1 MELLKLET
9 STIQGEISS
18 RIRNHYIQLSH
29 QLNISYF
36 SVSSLSAFPQEW
48 RKVLKINKTSISS
61 KTHDLIPT
69 DFDLRIEG
77 RNINFQNLQSK
88 SLYESFVFK
97 IYSTPTAQKKY
108 NEAFNT
114 HTSQLDWEKIYL
126 LPFKTTLDTK
136 LREFQYKILNR
147 ILYTNEMLFRFKK
160 VDSPLCDFCEN
171 ELETVEHLFFFCTKV
186 RIFWDDLKAVLN
198 SLNISVDLEIKDVL
212 FGILDTSNINILV
225 NYIVLESKYFIY
237 HCKLNKGSLSLRL
250 LVDKFR
256 ETFQT
261 ERFVARKNDKL
272 DFHDKKWKPLL
283 PLIQQ

>member
-1 MELLKLET
+1 MAQ
-9 STIQGEISS
+9 SI
-18 RIRNHYIQLSH
+18 
-29 QLNISYF
+29 
-36 SVSSLSAFPQEW
+36 
-48 RKVLKINKTSISS
+48 KINKTSISS

-77 RNINFQNLQSK
+77 RKINFQNLQSK

-97 IYSTPTAQKKY
+97 ISSTPTAQKKY

-171 ELETVEHLFFFCTKV
+171 ELETVEHLFFLCTKV
-186 RIFWDDLKAVLN
+186 RIFWEDLKAVLN

-225 NYIVLESKYFIY
+225 NYIVLESKHFIY
-237 HCKLNKGSLSLRL
+237 RCKLNKGSLSLRL

-256 ETFQT
+256 KTFQT